1 MMFYMTFMMLIF
13 GFMLAAIPSM
23 LPINLAASVPPSLR
37 IGFVVFGFMI
47 GLIGLL
53 MLWIRAKKT
62 GAEHIIN
69 PGRPGTIIWFY
80 VYRDG
85 TIKITPSM
93 REVEGQLY
101 SKELDAQIHDLK
113 SYRLFDHSVR
123 FVPEGIGHTVDLD
136 IILYA
141 TLLKNKYG
149 FNNIMEARKGAG
161 ILSPLF
167 PKKPIYTQEQV
178 EEGENIGSFE

>member
-1 MMFYMTFMMLIF
+1 MMFFMAFMLLFF
-13 GFMLAAIPSM
+13 GFMMASIPSM
-23 LPINLAASVPPSLR
+23 LPIELAASIPPGMRVALIFMGFLIAC
-37 IGFVVFGFMI
+37 IGI
-47 GLIGLL
+47 I

-62 GAEHIIN
+62 GAEHILE

-85 TIKITPSM
+85 TIKITPSI

-123 FVPEGIGHTVDLD
+123 FVPEGIGHAADLD
-136 IILYA
+136 MILYV
-141 TLLKNKYG
+141 TLLKTKFG
-149 FNNIMEARKGAG
+149 FSNIMEARQAAG
-161 ILSPLF
+161 ILKPLV
-167 PKKPIYTQEQV
+167 PKKPVYSKEKFLLGD
-178 EEGENIGSFE
+178 ESG

>member
-1 MMFYMTFMMLIF
+1 MTFMMLIF
-13 GFMLAAIPSM
+13 GFILAAVPTM
-23 LPINLAASVPPSLR
+23 LPINIAASVPPGLR
-37 IGFVVFGFMI
+37 IGFVFFGFMI
-47 GLIGLL
+47 ATIGMM

-69 PGRPGTIIWFY
+69 PGRPGNIIWFY

-85 TIKITPSM
+85 TIKITPSI

-123 FVPEGIGHTVDLD
+123 FVPEGIGHAVDLD
-136 IILYA
+136 MILYV
-141 TLLKNKYG
+141 TLLKSKYG
-149 FNNIMEARKGAG
+149 FNNVMEARKGVG

-167 PKKPIYTQEQV
+167 PKKPTYAQEQI
-178 EEGENIGSFE
+178 EEEENIGTFK